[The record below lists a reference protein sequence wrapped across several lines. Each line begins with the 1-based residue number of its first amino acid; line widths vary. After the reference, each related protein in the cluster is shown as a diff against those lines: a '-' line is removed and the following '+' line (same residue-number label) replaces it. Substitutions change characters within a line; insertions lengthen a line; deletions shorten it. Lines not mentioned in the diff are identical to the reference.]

1 MVERAPRAGG
11 SSVSKSFISI
21 LLLFSTL
28 LVGCETSRVDPVPEK
43 VATQAVIPGIAEA
56 RYFVPGDSERL
67 AAEYDRSAVR
77 EREYYKKT
85 AHRDLPTAYFL
96 ALSGGADDGAYGAGF
111 LNGWT
116 QAGTRPQFKLVTGI
130 STGALIAPFAFLG
143 PSYDAE
149 LKEVFTTINADSVF
163 KKRFVTAALTDDA
176 LANTAPLYALISKHL
191 NEEMVSRIAA
201 EYDKGRL
208 LLIMTTDLDAAKSV
222 IWNIGAIAKHGGPQ
236 AIETIRK
243 VLLASA
249 AIPAAFPPVM
259 FNVEYNGN
267 AYQELH
273 VDGGAVAQSF
283 LYTPGV
289 HLKQNG
295 RKRVAY
301 IIRNS
306 RLSPTPDKVDKQTI
320 SIAGRAISLLISASG
335 IGDMYRMYANTQRDH
350 VDYNLTYIGTDF
362 TEPYPGMFDQT
373 YMRSL
378 FDYGYQKARNGHP
391 WDKAP
396 PGLLKTPTETASR

>member
-1 MVERAPRAGG
+1 VPKF
-11 SSVSKSFISI
+11 SVWTCAAFLS
-21 LLLFSTL
+21 
-28 LVGCETSRVDPVPEK
+28 LVAACQTARLDPVPTDD
-43 VATQAVIPGIAEA
+43 ATKAVIPGIAEA
-56 RYFVPGDSERL
+56 RYFVPVESERL
-67 AAEYDRSAVR
+67 AEEYDRSAVR
-77 EREYYKKT
+77 ELNFYRKR
-85 AHRDLPTAYFL
+85 AHHELPTAYFL
-96 ALSGGADDGAYGAGF
+96 ALSGGADDGAFGAGF

-116 QAGTRPQFKLVTGI
+116 AAGTRPQFKLVTGI

-143 PSYDAE
+143 PSYDPE

-176 LANTAPLYALISKHL
+176 LADTAPLFALISKHL
-191 NEEMVSRIAA
+191 NDQMIARIAA

-222 IWNIGAIAKHGGPQ
+222 IWNIGAIAKQGGPQ

-249 AIPAAFPPVM
+249 SIPAAFPPVM
-259 FNVEYNGN
+259 FNVEYEGKP
-267 AYQELH
+267 YQELH

-306 RLSPTPDKVDKQTI
+306 RLSPTPEKVDKQTI
-320 SIAGRAISLLISASG
+320 SIAGRAISLLISASA

-350 VDYNLTYIGTDF
+350 VDYNLAFIGSDF
-362 TEPYPGMFDQT
+362 NAPYPAMFDQQ

-378 FDYGYQKARNGHP
+378 FQYGYDKAR
-391 WDKAP
+391 KAHSWAKSP
-396 PGLLKTPTETASR
+396 PGLFSKQPQ